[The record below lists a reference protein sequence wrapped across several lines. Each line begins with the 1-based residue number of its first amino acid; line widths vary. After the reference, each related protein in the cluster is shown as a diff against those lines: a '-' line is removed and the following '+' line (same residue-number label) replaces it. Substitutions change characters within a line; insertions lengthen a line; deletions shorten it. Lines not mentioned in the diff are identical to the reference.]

1 MAQSFVNLMILIDD
15 ANRDETVAIAK
26 AMNQVKVHICERNLK
41 AYLFT
46 LVMVSSTRE
55 VRNRKMS
62 VETNTRSDEKVW
74 TRGRIVSVAA
84 SLAVILPLAIV
95 SYHIGDLVPVATATT
110 PEPVNANASAPA
122 PAPAAPPELVDLP
135 PAVSV
140 VPLKDV
146 KGGSFKLADF
156 FGKVAVINLWAT
168 WCGPCRREIPELV
181 KLNKEFHSRGVEMI
195 GLSTENPEASA
206 EKVRKFIQDFQI
218 DYRIGWAPAEVG
230 VPLMQGHEAI
240 PQIFV
245 ISRDGRILKRFLGY
259 SAAYSTQLKQVL
271 EDALK

>member
-1 MAQSFVNLMILIDD
+1 
-15 ANRDETVAIAK
+15 
-26 AMNQVKVHICERNLK
+26 
-41 AYLFT
+41 
-46 LVMVSSTRE
+46 
-55 VRNRKMS
+55 MS
-62 VETNTRSDEKVW
+62 VETNNRSNEKVW
-74 TRGRIVSVAA
+74 TRGRIMSVVA

-110 PEPVNANASAPA
+110 PEPVNANAAAPA
-122 PAPAAPPELVDLP
+122 PAPAAPPELADLP

-146 KGGSFKLADF
+146 NGGSFKLADF

-245 ISRDGRILKRFLGY
+245 ISRDGRILQRFIGY

>member
-1 MAQSFVNLMILIDD
+1 
-15 ANRDETVAIAK
+15 
-26 AMNQVKVHICERNLK
+26 
-41 AYLFT
+41 
-46 LVMVSSTRE
+46 
-55 VRNRKMS
+55 MS
-62 VETNTRSDEKVW
+62 VETNNHSHEKVW
-74 TRGRIVSVAA
+74 TRGRITSVAA
-84 SLAVILPLAIV
+84 SLAVILPLAVV
-95 SYHIGDLVPVATATT
+95 SYHIGDLVPAATATT
-110 PEPVNANASAPA
+110 PEAVNANASAPA
-122 PAPAAPPELVDLP
+122 PVTAAPPALTDLP
-135 PAVSV
+135 PEVSV

-245 ISRDGRILKRFLGY
+245 ISRDGRILQRFIGY

>member
-1 MAQSFVNLMILIDD
+1 MFEN
-15 ANRDETVAIAK
+15 
-26 AMNQVKVHICERNLK
+26 
-41 AYLFT
+41 
-46 LVMVSSTRE
+46 
-55 VRNRKMS
+55 
-62 VETNTRSDEKVW
+62 EKVW
-74 TRGRIVSVAA
+74 TRGRSMSVTAR
-84 SLAVILPLAIV
+84 LAVILPLAIV
-95 SYHIGDLVPVATATT
+95 SVATAAT
-110 PEPVNANASAPA
+110 PTPANPNASAPA
-122 PAPAAPPELVDLP
+122 PAPAAPAVTAAAPAPDLP

-230 VPLMQGHEAI
+230 EPLMQGHNAI

-245 ISRDGRILKRFLGY
+245 ISRDGFILKRFVGFSPAN
-259 SAAYSTQLKQVL
+259 SAAELKQAL

>member
-1 MAQSFVNLMILIDD
+1 
-15 ANRDETVAIAK
+15 
-26 AMNQVKVHICERNLK
+26 
-41 AYLFT
+41 
-46 LVMVSSTRE
+46 
-55 VRNRKMS
+55 MS
-62 VETNTRSDEKVW
+62 VETNNRSDEKVW
-74 TRGRIVSVAA
+74 TRGRIMSVAA

-95 SYHIGDLVPVATATT
+95 SYHIGDLVPVASATT
-110 PEPVNANASAPA
+110 PTPVNANASAPA

-146 KGGSFKLADF
+146 NGGSFKLADF